1 MMGEVLKSFGK
12 LDLDKDKKSIID
24 QIKGIVDGDC
34 ILCSYPR
41 YKKSFFF

>member
-1 MMGEVLKSFGK
+1 MAELLKSFGK

-34 ILCSYPR
+34 ILCPYPR
-41 YKKSFFF
+41 FRKTFI